1 MPRPVIPDGE
11 FVQLFESKGPEHIA
25 REFRMNLRGVYYRRQ
40 NLEKKIG
47 KQITAPDGH
56 TKNPTRF
63 RVSHP
68 QRVEFSVINGVVIV
82 GSDAHIWPG
91 PVTPAMRAFI
101 KFCAE
106 MKPKAVILNGDVLDF
121 STISRYPPIGW
132 EGRPTV
138 QQEVES
144 AQTVL
149 HDIERAVPR
158 GCKRIWTLGNHDS
171 RFETKIAT
179 VAPEF
184 AKVSGVHLTD
194 HFPLWEPCWSAWI
207 NDGVVVKHRFK
218 GGIHATHNNVMWS
231 GKTTITGHLHSL
243 KITPFTD
250 YNGTIFGV
258 DTGCLADVEAKQFI
272 DYTED
277 GPKNWR
283 SGFVVLTFRD
293 GRLMWPEVVS
303 VLDGSV
309 NAQ

>member
-1 MPRPVIPDGE
+1 M
-11 FVQLFESKGPEHIA
+11 
-25 REFRMNLRGVYYRRQ
+25 MNLSGFLRIRGASYIAKQYAIGLPHVFRRRRS
-40 NLEKKIG
+40 LEKKIG
-47 KQITAPDGH
+47 RQITVPEGNVS
-56 TKNPTRF
+56 NPTRF

-68 QRVEFSVINGVVIV
+68 QRVEFAVANGVVIV

-91 PVTPAMRAFI
+91 PVTTAMRAFI

-194 HFPLWEPCWSAWI
+194 HFPLWEPCWSTWI
-207 NDGVVVKHRFK
+207 NDGVVIKHRFK